1 MTRQRYVTEFG
12 MGTDV
17 HGSDMTKAACRAVSD
32 AIRHSSLNFFKALGR
47 TPQDMEIDVL
57 IGVPDPSQV
66 DVQSVAEMLPYGK
79 VTVSTEPGG
88 LSIPNDDG
96 TDPIVIANAGVK
108 VYLANA

>member
-1 MTRQRYVTEFG
+1 MLFR
-12 MGTDV
+12 
-17 HGSDMTKAACRAVSD
+17 S
-32 AIRHSSLNFFKALGR
+32 
-47 TPQDMEIDVL
+47 
-57 IGVPDPSQV
+57 V

-79 VTVSTEPGG
+79 VTVSVELGG